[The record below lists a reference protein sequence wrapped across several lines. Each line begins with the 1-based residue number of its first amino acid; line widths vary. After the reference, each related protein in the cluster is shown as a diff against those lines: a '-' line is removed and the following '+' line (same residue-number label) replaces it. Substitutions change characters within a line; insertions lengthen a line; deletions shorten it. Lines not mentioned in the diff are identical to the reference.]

1 MARSGNPAA
10 TGPGP
15 DVPEGVP
22 AATDLPAARGS
33 RFAAAHQR
41 RAHLHRLH
49 PSRLWRLVLGLA
61 LLLFGVVNVFIP
73 GPGGSVL
80 ILSGLLVLAGE
91 SGRLARVLDAIE
103 VRYGREVD
111 WALRNKLA
119 AIVISSAFAFVA
131 LSSLTVLYTQL
142 R

>member
-1 MARSGNPAA
+1 MTRPGTPQRTDSEGDAPEAARTA
-10 TGPGP
+10 
-15 DVPEGVP
+15 
-22 AATDLPAARGS
+22 PAARGS
-33 RFAAAHQR
+33 RFRAAHQR

-80 ILSGLLVLAGE
+80 ILSSLLVLAGE
-91 SGRLARVLDAIE
+91 SGRLARALDRLE
-103 VRYGREVD
+103 VRFGSEVD
-111 WALRNKLA
+111 WALRNKMA
-119 AIVISSAFAFVA
+119 AMVITTVFAFLAV
-131 LSSLTVLYTQL
+131 SSLTFAYTQL